1 LRSGFAGE
9 AHKENS
15 HDNYGKKAAHVLKIQ
30 IKISL
35 TKRQANYKKRCL
47 ERLKV

>member
-1 LRSGFAGE
+1 MGE
-9 AHKENS
+9 AHEKNKQ
-15 HDNYGKKAAHVLKIQ
+15 DDYGKEAAHILKIQ

-35 TKRQANYKKRCL
+35 TKRQANYQKRCL